1 MWQARAKAM
10 VGGASDGA
18 NLRLTVDCLTVD
30 LANLETLAEQT
41 APLWSQ
47 LREVR
52 RGRWWS
58 RVAAHC
64 MAVLRQVSVHSGGLA
79 DVDR

>member
-1 MWQARAKAM
+1 M
-10 VGGASDGA
+10 VDGASDGA
-18 NLRLTVDCLTVD
+18 DLRLIDLRLTVDCLTVD